1 MKPCI
6 ITFFAIVM
14 YPKLFAMI
22 GESLFVTKELKFF
35 FELIENMMRERAQ
48 SEQVF
53 YNLSYN
59 KFF

>member
-1 MKPCI
+1 
-6 ITFFAIVM
+6 M